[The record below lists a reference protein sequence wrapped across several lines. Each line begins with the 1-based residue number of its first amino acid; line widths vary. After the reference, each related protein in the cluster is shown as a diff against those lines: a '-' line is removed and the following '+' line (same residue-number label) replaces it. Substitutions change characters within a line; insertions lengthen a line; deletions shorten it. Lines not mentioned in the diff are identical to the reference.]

1 MAQSSNPILLTGA
14 TGFIGSNLAAHLLLT
29 TKAQVFCLVRAPNA
43 QERLIQAVRA
53 AARAAALDDQILPQL
68 NRLTAIAADLT
79 QPQLGLGSAQ
89 WRVLQSAGVAQLWHC
104 AASLRFEP
112 RHRADIF
119 ERNVMG
125 TQRVLDLAAALQI
138 SQFNAMS
145 TAYVAGKCSGLV
157 AEQPVAHHAAPNN
170 DYEASK
176 RQAENRL
183 LNAHQQGTFQVNIF
197 RPSIVIGNSTT
208 YDSTS
213 DSGLYGFVAA
223 VEQFRQQLRLNG
235 SYVQHCLLRVHTPD
249 GTTSGLNLM
258 PIDRLLHEAIA
269 LAQSPTPSQVVYH
282 LSNPFLVSLESLQH
296 ALTSIYPDLELQ
308 GVRELSELQP
318 VDRLFHRRL
327 RFYHPYLHDTKQ
339 FERRRDAHPPADLR
353 LTVPQLERY
362 LQRFITRFRWR
373 NAAPPDEIA
382 V

>member
-1 MAQSSNPILLTGA
+1 MAQSFNSILLTGA
-14 TGFIGSNLAAHLLLT
+14 TGFIGSNLAARLLLT
-29 TKAQVFCLVRAPNA
+29 TEAHVFCLVRSPNA
-43 QERLIQAVRA
+43 QARLIQAVRS
-53 AARAAALDDQILPQL
+53 AARAAALDDQLLPQL

-79 QPQLGLGSAQ
+79 QPQLGLSSAQ
-89 WRVLQSAGVAQLWHC
+89 WRVLQSAGIDQLWHC

-119 ERNVMG
+119 ERNVVG
-125 TQRVLDLAAALQI
+125 TQRVLDLATALQI

-145 TAYVAGKCSGLV
+145 TAYVAGQCSGLV
-157 AEQPVAHHAAPNN
+157 AEQPGDYPAAPNN

-176 RQAENRL
+176 RQAETWL

-213 DSGLYGFVAA
+213 DSGLYGFMASI
-223 VEQFRQQLRLNG
+223 EQFRQQLRLKG
-235 SYVQHCLLRVHTPD
+235 SYVQHCPLRVHTPD
-249 GTTSGLNLM
+249 GTASGLNLM
-258 PIDRLLHEAIA
+258 PIDQLLTEAIA
-269 LAQSPTPSQVVYH
+269 LAHSPTPDQVVYH
-282 LSNPFLVSLESLQH
+282 LSNPFLVSLDSLQQ
-296 ALTSIYPDLELQ
+296 ALTSLYPDLDLQ

-318 VDRLFHRRL
+318 IDRLFHRRL

-339 FERRRDAHPPADLR
+339 FERRRDAHPPAHLR
-353 LTVPQLERY
+353 LTVPQLEHY

-373 NAAPPDEIA
+373 KAPPLNEIA